1 MLRRVIPSPLATVIT
16 LIVWLLL
23 NNTVAPAHVVLGAL
37 LGIVLPHL
45 TARFTVEGSR
55 IKNFTALLELAV
67 VFLWDVVVANL
78 QVIVLVLGP
87 RARLRP
93 RLVEV
98 PLDVSSPLAIS
109 TLAGIISLT
118 PGTVSVELSA
128 DQRLLTVHSLRVN
141 DVQAAAHGMKQRYER
156 RLLEIFEC

>member
-1 MLRRVIPSPLATVIT
+1 MLTRLIPSPVATGFT

-37 LGIVLPHL
+37 LGILLPHL
-45 TARFTVEGSR
+45 TARFSEERSR
-55 IKNFTALLELAV
+55 IKSGTALLELAV
-67 VFLWDVVVANL
+67 VFLWDVLVANL

-98 PLDVSSPLAIS
+98 PLAVSSPLAIS

-128 DQRLLTVHSLRVN
+128 NRRILTVHSLRVH
-141 DVQAAAHGMKQRYER
+141 DEQAAVRDMKQRYER
-156 RLLEIFEC
+156 RLLEVFEC